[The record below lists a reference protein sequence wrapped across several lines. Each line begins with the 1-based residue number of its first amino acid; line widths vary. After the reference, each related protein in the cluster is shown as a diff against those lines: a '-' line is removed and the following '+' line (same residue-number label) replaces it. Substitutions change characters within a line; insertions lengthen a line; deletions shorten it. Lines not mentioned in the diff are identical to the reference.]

1 MTDGIIKGTGNSR
14 VLKSVPNAP
23 TLYPTHEALME
34 ALATAGLPVDLPG
47 INPAGWQTVGDKLGK
62 ATLLTD
68 AVASAL
74 GLSASATPSQ
84 ALDKLRQLVKTA
96 QTGVDNAPK
105 ILFLS
110 YVGTGMGYDQSHPAS
125 LVFPFAPKFV
135 FLYAKDHV
143 SGGQYQ
149 AAILDN
155 NSLYLLD
162 MPSLTTAYTVRKG
175 LCDNAITTSYGKK
188 SPDGKTLYWYNTF
201 YSGGNLKDNATMALN
216 NSSFRYSVLAIG

>member
-14 VLKSVPNAP
+14 VLKSVPNAM

-84 ALDKLRQLVKTA
+84 AMDKLRQLVNGKA
-96 QTGVDNAPK
+96 K
-105 ILFLS
+105 IVSGS
-110 YVGTGMGYDQSHPAS
+110 YVGTGTSSAS
-125 LVFPFAPKFV
+125 GKISITTGFSPKFV
-135 FLYAKDHV
+135 VISRNYIEVFGSASSNNTFGFVLWVPGVSEVSVNIIYGEEVKFYPSADNTSFKFYETGDGAKK
-143 SGGQYQ
+143 GFGFN
-149 AAILDN
+149 AA
-155 NSLYLLD
+155 
-162 MPSLTTAYTVRKG
+162 
-175 LCDNAITTSYGKK
+175 
-188 SPDGKTLYWYNTF
+188 GKTNYYF
-201 YSGGNLKDNATMALN
+201 
-216 NSSFRYSVLAIG
+216 AIG